1 MQQAIFLVFFF
12 LQFGLF
18 AQLNCKTKHLP
29 NGDSTSCYFADGKI
43 SSIRYPDAKH
53 ERYTHFIAYNSAGT
67 IVFEGEQGYLHG
79 SSGLDIEYHT
89 TGAVKTI
96 RRTFQP
102 DGGIQHYDETFYF
115 KEDGSF
121 SHSIDNSWD
130 REVTFIQEP
139 IVHPKQPAPNECM
152 PVPQTDSVELYIQNS
167 TTHTVRILIG
177 KLGSVEEK
185 KLIKIRNDKKVL
197 VGDYIPMNNEQ
208 APTRYFDIDV
218 LPNKPSFQGK
228 LFWWKDTF
236 DGKTNT
242 LYVIKP
248 ILHCDF

>member
-1 MQQAIFLVFFF
+1 MQRLLLLVFIFF
-12 LQFGLF
+12 QLAVF
-18 AQLNCKTKHLP
+18 AQLNCKTRQLT
-29 NGDSTSCYFADGKI
+29 NGDSTRWYFADGKI
-43 SSIRYPDAKH
+43 SSISYPDTKH
-53 ERYTHFIAYNSAGT
+53 KRYTHFIAYNSSGT
-67 IVFEGEQGYLHG
+67 LVFEGEQGYLHG
-79 SSGLDIEYHT
+79 SSGLDVTYHS
-89 TGAVKTI
+89 TGAVSTI

-121 SHSIDNSWD
+121 SHTIDNSWD
-130 REVTFIQEP
+130 RQVTFIQEP
-139 IVHPKQPAPNECM
+139 IVQPKQPAPNECM
-152 PVPQTDSVELYIQNS
+152 PVPQKDSVALYIQNS
-167 TTHTVRILIG
+167 ATHTVRVLIG
-177 KLGSVEEK
+177 KIGSADEK

-197 VGDYIPMNNEQ
+197 VGYYIPMNNEQ

-218 LPNKPSFQGK
+218 LPNNRTFQGK
-228 LFWWKDTF
+228 LFWWNDSF